1 MFSLS
6 TYEMRKSKTIATVYL
21 LLVLESLELSTSLGI
36 VLMISLIIPLY
47 SGKTNFSLT
56 EKIFREINFLIKTS
70 LSRNIHTVCKI
81 QDFCTIQI
89 LREINLCALKTT
101 ELFGK

>member
-6 TYEMRKSKTIATVYL
+6 TYEMRRSKTIATVYL

-56 EKIFREINFLIKTS
+56 EKIFREINFLVTFWLKRCS
-70 LSRNIHTVCKI
+70 
-81 QDFCTIQI
+81 QDFFV
-89 LREINLCALKTT
+89 K
-101 ELFGK
+101 KV